1 MNSIIRHARNF
12 AYRAIL
18 FLEDA
23 SIIYNITTHNEEFIN
38 NLFWIVERSGLERSL
53 I

>member
-23 SIIYNITTHNEEFIN
+23 SIIYNITASHNEEFIN
-38 NLFWIVERSGLERSL
+38 WRIYYSGL
-53 I
+53 

>member
-12 AYRAIL
+12 AYFANRAIL

-23 SIIYNITTHNEEFIN
+23 SIIYNITASHNEEFIN
-38 NLFWIVERSGLERSL
+38 NLF
-53 I
+53 